1 MLELVKITKRKEEDT
16 MTNTNTINAKNIIFY
31 VLASGELKA

>member
-1 MLELVKITKRKEEDT
+1 MIELVKITERKEEDT
-16 MTNTNTINAKNIIFY
+16 MTNTNTIKAKNSIFY